1 MWPTRRQNLA
11 LGALLALVTAS
22 LAALLRETPPRSRP
36 QPATVPVVR
45 QLALPKNPGAIRF
58 AVLGDTGR
66 GDALQY
72 ETAEELTRWH
82 DRFGFEFVLLLG
94 DNIYGPG
101 TPDDLDRRFSRPY
114 AALLAREVSFF
125 AVRGNH
131 DPDAILTY
139 APLGMQG
146 RRYYAFEKRAGIPP
160 LGAHALFIALDT
172 VSLDGPQIE
181 WLDRTLTEATAGW
194 RIAFYHHP
202 LYTSGQYRLRARHT
216 RWWLESHFVAGG
228 VDVGFSGHEHFY
240 ERLQPQRG
248 VQYFTS
254 GAGGALRR
262 GDIRPSPVL
271 AAGFDDDTHFIL
283 IELASDELHFQ
294 AVSRTGRTVD
304 AGSVPR
310 DPGRRAPPRLRR

>member
-1 MWPTRRQNLA
+1 MRPIRRRNLA
-11 LGALLALVTAS
+11 LGALLALGT
-22 LAALLRETPPRSRP
+22 AALAVLLRATPP
-36 QPATVPVVR
+36 QPLPEPAPAPVVR
-45 QLALPKNPGAIRF
+45 QLELPRNPGAIRF

-72 ETAEELTRWH
+72 ETAQELTHWH
-82 DRFGFEFVLLLG
+82 DRVGFEFVLMLG

-101 TPDDLDRRFSRPY
+101 TPDDLDRRFARPY

-131 DPDAILTY
+131 DPEAILTY

-146 RRYYAFEKRAGIPP
+146 RRYYAFEKRADIPP
-160 LGAHALFIALDT
+160 LGARVLFIALDT

-181 WLDRTLTEATAGW
+181 WLDRTLAEATADW

-216 RWWLESHFVAGG
+216 RWWLEPRFVAGG

-240 ERLQPQRG
+240 ERLQPRHG
-248 VQYFTS
+248 IQYFTS

-271 AAGFDDDTHFIL
+271 AAGFDRDTHFIL
-283 IELASDELHFQ
+283 VEIARDELHFQ
-294 AVSRTGRTVD
+294 AVSRTGQTVD
-304 AGSVPR
+304 AGTVPR